1 MKNIKIGAKV
11 QFFFVY
17 LPSKKMKYYLCI
29 AFWLSLLFVGCAP
42 KDRNTP
48 EAVAKDFIIAVN
60 KNEFAKAKQ
69 LSIG

>member
-29 AFWLSLLFVGCAP
+29 AFWLSLLFVGCTP

-48 EAVAKDFIIAVN
+48 EAVACTKCKFCKSRWIFN
-60 KNEFAKAKQ
+60 
-69 LSIG
+69 